1 MNKRLIYWVCQ
12 IGGWSLY
19 GVLQLFLYATAPQSP
34 GLDIVHVLGE
44 IIQMGFYLLSTHF
57 LRYILVRFGW
67 LNLSIATLTPRIISA
82 IILLSSLNFSVLLL
96 YAFFAGELTS
106 NDFLPK
112 TVVFNIVGTAVIY
125 ILWSMIYLTFHY
137 FERYNK
143 SLKYEAAAKEIELR
157 NLRSQLNPHFIFNA
171 LNSIRALVD
180 EDPVKSKSAITQLS
194 NILRNSLT
202 VDRQRMVTFSEELE
216 MVKDYLAL
224 ETIRYEERLKTK
236 FDIDNHSLHYLIP
249 PLMIQTLVENGIKHG
264 ISTLR
269 NGGVIEVYS
278 KVEDDR
284 LLIQIRNAGQY
295 VNGKQ
300 LEGSGFG
307 ISNTMKR
314 LELIYGDQASFQITN
329 ENKKTVLTEVVLPKT
344 L

>member
-19 GVLQLFLYATAPQSP
+19 GGLQLALYASARSTP
-34 GLDIVHVLGE
+34 GIDLTHIIGE
-44 IIQMGFYLLSTHF
+44 FTQMGFYLLSTHF
-57 LRYILVRFGW
+57 LRYILVNYGW
-67 LNLSIATLTPRIISA
+67 LNYSIARLTPRISA
-82 IILLSSLNFSVLLL
+82 LILLLSSLNFSVLLL
-96 YAFFAGELTS
+96 YAYFAGELTS

-112 TVVFNIVGTAVIY
+112 TVIFNILGTAVVY

-180 EDPVKSKSAITQLS
+180 EDPIKSKSAITQLS

-269 NGGVIEVYS
+269 NGGMIEVHS

-295 VNGKQ
+295 ADGQ
-300 LEGSGFG
+300 PAAGTGFG

-314 LELIYGDQASFQITN
+314 LELIYGDQASFRIAN

>member
-1 MNKRLIYWVCQ
+1 MNKRKIYWFCQ

-19 GVLQLFLYATAPQSP
+19 GLLQIFLYSTAQQSAP
-34 GLDIVHVLGE
+34 DSFHLLGE
-44 IIQMGFYLLSTHF
+44 VLLVLFYLGSTHL
-57 LRYILVRFGW
+57 LRFIVIHKGW
-67 LNLSIATLTPRIISA
+67 LNLSFIQLIPRLFTLNLI
-82 IILLSSLNFSVLLL
+82 LSSLNFSFLLGYSSL
-96 YAFFAGELTS
+96 IDELNSQDFAP
-106 NDFLPK
+106 F
-112 TVVFNIVGTAVIY
+112 TVFFNILGTMIIY
-125 ILWSMIYLTFHY
+125 FIWTIFYFIFHY

-180 EDPVKSKSAITQLS
+180 EDPIKSKSAITQLS

-202 VDRQRMVTFSEELE
+202 VDRQRLVTFAEELQ
-216 MVKDYLAL
+216 MVRDYLEL

-236 FDIDNHSLHYLIP
+236 FDIDEKTLDFLIP

-269 NGGVIEVYS
+269 NGGTIEITS
-278 KVEDDR
+278 KVDKER
-284 LLIQIRNAGQY
+284 LLIQIKNAGQY
-295 VNGKQ
+295 EASK
-300 LEGSGFG
+300 EAKSGFG
-307 ISNTMKR
+307 INNTRKR
-314 LELIYGDQASFQITN
+314 LELIYGEEASFQIYN
-329 ENKKTVLTEVVLPKT
+329 ENKRTVLTEVVLPKT

>member
-1 MNKRLIYWVCQ
+1 
-12 IGGWSLY
+12 
-19 GVLQLFLYATAPQSP
+19 
-34 GLDIVHVLGE
+34 
-44 IIQMGFYLLSTHF
+44 
-57 LRYILVRFGW
+57 
-67 LNLSIATLTPRIISA
+67 
-82 IILLSSLNFSVLLL
+82 
-96 YAFFAGELTS
+96 
-106 NDFLPK
+106 
-112 TVVFNIVGTAVIY
+112 
-125 ILWSMIYLTFHY
+125 
-137 FERYNK
+137 
-143 SLKYEAAAKEIELR
+143 
-157 NLRSQLNPHFIFNA
+157 
-171 LNSIRALVD
+171 
-180 EDPVKSKSAITQLS
+180 
-194 NILRNSLT
+194 
-202 VDRQRMVTFSEELE
+202 

-269 NGGVIEVYS
+269 NGGMIEVHS

-295 VNGKQ
+295 ADGQ
-300 LEGSGFG
+300 PAAGTGFG

-314 LELIYGDQASFQITN
+314 LELIYGDQASFRIAN